1 MWECKKGK
9 EEGMAADR
17 ERREPREAMNELEGV
32 VGTKE
37 KPSQKKKK
45 NRKAVR
51 SNENSCPL

>member
-45 NRKAVR
+45 QE
-51 SNENSCPL
+51 SSEE